1 MEFLPAGF
9 LPADID
15 TTAAVA
21 LIAATFI
28 GNIISA
34 AMGIGGG
41 IILLAVMANLMPVAA
56 IIPVHGVAQLGANIF
71 RGGVQRAHIDWLTF
85 MWFGLGSIVG
95 VAVGG
100 SVAVALPANVLRGA
114 LGIFIIYTV
123 WGPQLKFFGEGNL
136 ISVVVG
142 AVSSVLTMFF
152 GATGPFAAAL
162 LRQRGYTPQGLIGT
176 HSACMGAQHA
186 LKIVA
191 FGLLGFAFA
200 EWLGLI
206 AMLLLA
212 SLAGTL
218 IGSYALRRMSADVF
232 STLVKMVLTI
242 LAANLLAV
250 AVGLYS
256 IT

>member
-1 MEFLPAGF
+1 MEF

-15 TTAAVA
+15 ATAAAA

-34 AMGIGGG
+34 ATGIGGG
-41 IILLAVMANLMPVAA
+41 IILLAVMANLMPAAA
-56 IIPVHGVAQLGANIF
+56 IIPIHGVVQLGGNIF
-71 RGGVQRAHIDWLTF
+71 RGTIQRAHIDWLTF
-85 MWFGLGSIVG
+85 VWFALGSVVG

-100 SVAVALPANVLRGA
+100 SIVVALPSDILRAG
-114 LGIFIIYTV
+114 LGLFILYTV
-123 WGPQLKFFGEGNL
+123 WGPKLRFVSEGNFVA
-136 ISVVVG
+136 VVMG

-152 GATGPFAAAL
+152 GATGPFAMAL
-162 LRQRGYTPQGLIGT
+162 LARRGYTPQQLIGS
-176 HSACMGAQHA
+176 HSACMAAQHA

-191 FGLLGFAFA
+191 FALLGFAFA
-200 EWLGLI
+200 DWLGLV

-212 SLAGTL
+212 SLAGSL
-218 IGSYALRRMSADVF
+218 IGSYALRRIPAGTFATV
-232 STLVKMVLTI
+232 LKGVLTL

-250 AVGLYS
+250 AFGLYS